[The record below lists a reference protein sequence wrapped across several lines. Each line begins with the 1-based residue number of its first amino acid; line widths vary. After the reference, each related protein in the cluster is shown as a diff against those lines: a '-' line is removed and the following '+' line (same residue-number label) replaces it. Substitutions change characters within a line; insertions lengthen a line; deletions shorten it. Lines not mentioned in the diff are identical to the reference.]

1 MVSHKAFSSVI
12 NTKNQVVKSMDL
24 IKPKAEKV
32 TDLTFNP
39 NSHNKL
45 FQNSVTLN
53 NHIHR

>member
-45 FQNSVTLN
+45 FQFLEKIQL
-53 NHIHR
+53 H